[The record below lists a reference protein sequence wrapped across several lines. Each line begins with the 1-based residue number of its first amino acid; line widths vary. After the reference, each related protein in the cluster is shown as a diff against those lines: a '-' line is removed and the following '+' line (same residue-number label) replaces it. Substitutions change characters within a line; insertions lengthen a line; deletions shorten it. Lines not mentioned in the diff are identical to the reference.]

1 MPFNKQSDSN
11 VSHVYFKGFLM
22 LLLGAVG
29 TLSSIPPPVRQGIV
43 STWGEAK
50 AVPTVT
56 WQCLLIVLR

>member
-1 MPFNKQSDSN
+1 MPFSKQSDSN
-11 VSHVYFKGFLM
+11 VPHVYSKGFLM
-22 LLLGAVG
+22 LLHGTVG

-43 STWGEAK
+43 SKWEEAK